1 MTTGLDAASL
11 VLELFSWIGLCL
23 GLPLLLAGYLRR
35 LAFSGWTQTM
45 AVIVARHP
53 VPDAP
58 GADVHDTHVFRWLGE
73 DGHLYE
79 LPADTEETAHLAE
92 GDDVTVFVN
101 PRRPEQARTDPAHRE
116 GHLLRL
122 LGFIFVAI
130 GVLSVVLS
138 IVIAVIE

>member
-1 MTTGLDAASL
+1 MTTPLDAASL
-11 VLELFSWIGLCL
+11 VVELLSWIGLCL
-23 GLPLLLAGYLRR
+23 GIPLLIAGYVRR
-35 LAFSGWTQTM
+35 LAFSGWTETM
-45 AVIVARHP
+45 AVIVARRP

-58 GADVHDTHVFRWLGE
+58 RGDTDDTHVFRWLGD

-79 LPADTEETAHLAE
+79 LPADTEETAHLVE

-122 LGFIFVAI
+122 LGYIFA
-130 GVLSVVLS
+130 GVGVVSVVLS
-138 IVIAVIE
+138 IVIAVVE